1 MGSNP
6 TGGTNRSLL
15 LSVSFGTLFRMHPR
29 HVVDEALASCAS
41 GLTTREVA
49 EALGVPVGTI
59 RHWRQGNRR
68 VLESV
73 RPCPRCTAAPLAAE
87 YPYLLGAYLGDGH
100 ITVGRRRVQVL
111 SIACADAWP
120 GIRKE
125 VESSLGAVLGNK
137 VCTVARDGCTE
148 LKSYSTHWTCLF
160 PQHGPGRKH
169 DRRIVLEE
177 WQSTVVDADPALF
190 LRGLFHSDGC
200 RMTNW
205 ARRTVAGV
213 EKRYEYPRWFF
224 SNKSLDILD
233 LCSASLDRLGVAH
246 RRPRRDTI
254 SVARREAVEI
264 MDREVG
270 PKT

>member
-1 MGSNP
+1 M
-6 TGGTNRSLL
+6 
-15 LSVSFGTLFRMHPR
+15 V
-29 HVVDEALASCAS
+29 AS
-41 GLTTREVA
+41 GLTTREVS
-49 EALGVPVGTI
+49 EVLGVPAGTI

-68 VLESV
+68 FADAA
-73 RPCPRCTAAPLAAE
+73 PTCPRCSGAPLSAD

-100 ITVGRRRVQVL
+100 ITIGRRGVASL
-111 SIACADAWP
+111 SIACGDDWP
-120 GIRKE
+120 GIKAD
-125 VESSLGAVLGNK
+125 VEAALGAVLGNG
-137 VCTVARDGCTE
+137 VCRVARTGCTE
-148 LKSYSTHWTCLF
+148 VKSYSKHWVCLF

-169 DRRIVLEE
+169 ERPIVLEE
-177 WQSTVVDADPALF
+177 WQSTVVDANPARF

-205 ARRTVAGV
+205 TRRTVDGV

-246 RRPRRDTI
+246 RRPRWDLI